1 MCKIG
6 EIMVKENK
14 KKKLNPF
21 LFFIFAVVI
30 PLIIVGVITVVILS
44 IAGFDT
50 FGWMKEKGS
59 TMPVVSSFVMSKEDE
74 EIENKLGKANETIE
88 LQKEEM
94 NELTNEIASMEGIID
109 ELEMEI
115 KRLENRTVDDEN
127 DNENDA
133 EINDEVKQASAS
145 FRKMDPEK
153 AATIIQNL
161 DKNMAVQILSKLSG
175 DVRGNILAEMEPK
188 NAAELTEEMMK

>member
-1 MCKIG
+1 M
-6 EIMVKENK
+6 KENK